1 MARDTLS
8 TQVDTPGEKAENER
22 SRGVAAHDPPGRL
35 TRPIRQ
41 HRKEGPVLSILAHA
55 PGSKWSAPPREVG

>member
-8 TQVDTPGEKAENER
+8 TQVDTPGEKAENR
-22 SRGVAAHDPPGRL
+22 RNRGVAAHDPPGCL
-35 TRPIRQ
+35 TRPIRRD
-41 HRKEGPVLSILAHA
+41 RKEGPVRILAHA